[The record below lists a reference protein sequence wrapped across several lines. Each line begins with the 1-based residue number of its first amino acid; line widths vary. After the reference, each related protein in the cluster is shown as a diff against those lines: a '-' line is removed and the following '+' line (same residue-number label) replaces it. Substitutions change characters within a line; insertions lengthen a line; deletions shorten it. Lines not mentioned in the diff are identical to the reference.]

1 MSLSAPSKP
10 RLGEEEWLMKR
21 PASRGFTSV
30 RIGASGRGIRSQD
43 GNQKAAPTVSQFPL
57 FSLAKK
63 WPEPWKSPTFLH
75 FLQQQLLNF
84 QTFFSIASLNLE
96 KVRHSYT
103 NSYHLNWAIDIDRHR
118 SSSRVSFVSPRHKEP
133 LQILGHHATL
143 AHEDRGPFPRH
154 GLQALAH
161 FAMVHHLHHVLATG
175 DLGWTKNGWTMVN

>member
-30 RIGASGRGIRSQD
+30 RIGAFGRGIISQD
-43 GNQKAAPTVSQFPL
+43 GNQKAAPTMSQLPL

-63 WPEPWKSPTFLH
+63 VAWTLEKSDILTLLTATAIEFPNLIFYSLNEPCKGQTFLH

-84 QTFFSIASLNLE
+84 QTLFSIASLNLE

-103 NSYHLNWAIDIDRHR
+103 SYSNSYWISKPYFL
-118 SSSRVSFVSPRHKEP
+118 
-133 LQILGHHATL
+133 
-143 AHEDRGPFPRH
+143 
-154 GLQALAH
+154 
-161 FAMVHHLHHVLATG
+161 
-175 DLGWTKNGWTMVN
+175 